1 MTAPIGLLRLSSG
14 VFNSNSGFIKA
25 VGYLS
30 RSRCGHY
37 CISTTSIYS
46 PIQQQRNFSDE
57 KGKKEDSTAIDID
70 RSKFTNEVKVM
81 MPDVGGEDGKECE
94 YVNTYEYDDS
104 IFFT

>member
-1 MTAPIGLLRLSSG
+1 MAAPIGLLRLSSG

-46 PIQQQRNFSDE
+46 PLQQRNFSSDE
-57 KGKKEDSTAIDID
+57 KGKKEDSAATNID

-81 MPDVGGEDGKECE
+81 MPDVGGEDGKDCE
-94 YVNTYEYDDS
+94 
-104 IFFT
+104 